1 MNPMN
6 EIYLDNAATTRMSP
20 EVLDAMMPYLTDAYH
35 NPSAIYK
42 STFKVRDAIQ
52 RAREQVAAAVNADP
66 DQVFFTS
73 GGTEADNW
81 IVSHSGAKQ
90 IITSAIEHKA
100 ILNACFRRV
109 GQGKASLTRIPV
121 DAEGFV
127 DMEVLEKS
135 LPKRERPLVTIMAAN
150 NEIGSV
156 QPLRQIGELTHQMG
170 GLFHTDAVQAIGAI
184 PINMLDMNID
194 FLSMS
199 AHKFHGPKGV
209 GALCCHTEYRN
220 IPAAMIV
227 GGSQQL
233 NMRAGTENVAG
244 IVGMGKAAEL
254 AVKDMETRN
263 AKIAALRSELFELI
277 FENIP
282 DVRLNGTYYSIDRLP
297 NNLSVSFKDVDGQQ
311 LLAMLDNRGICVSA
325 GSACNAESIR
335 PSHVLEA
342 IGVPPEYIGGTIRF
356 SLSDA
361 TTEEEIVF
369 TANTVADCVVNIRR
383 MDT

>member
-1 MNPMN
+1 MDR
-6 EIYLDNAATTRMSP
+6 EIYMDNAATTRMLP

-81 IVSHSGAKQ
+81 IIRGCGIDR
-90 IITSAIEHKA
+90 IITSEIEHKA
-100 ILNACFRRV
+100 VLNACKLMAKERGTNTYIV
-109 GQGKASLTRIPV
+109 PV
-121 DAEGFV
+121 DESGML
-127 DMEVLEKS
+127 DMEKFQDKIRRAGWPFLTSV
-135 LPKRERPLVTIMAAN
+135 MAAN
-150 NEIGSV
+150 NEIGTI
-156 QPLRQIGELTHQMG
+156 QPLRDIGTLTHQMG

-184 PINMLDMNID
+184 PIDMLDMHID

-199 AHKFHGPKGV
+199 AHKFHGPKGI
-209 GALCCHTEYRN
+209 GALCCNCSYN
-220 IPAAMIV
+220 LIPKPLIV

-263 AKIAALRSELFELI
+263 AKIAALRGKLFELI

-282 DVRLNGTYYSIDRLP
+282 DMRLNGTCYCIDRLP
-297 NNLSVSFKDVDGQQ
+297 NNLSVSFKGVESQQ
-311 LLAMLDNRGICVSA
+311 LLAMLDTRGICVSA
-325 GSACNAESIR
+325 GSACNAGSVR
-335 PSHVLEA
+335 PSHVLLA
-342 IGVPPEYIGGTIRF
+342 IKVPEEYADGTIRF
-356 SLSDA
+356 TLGID
-361 TTEEEIVF
+361 TTEDDVTY
-369 TANTVADCVVNIRR
+369 TANAVAECVKAIRE
-383 MDT
+383 MNA

>member
-1 MNPMN
+1 MDH
-6 EIYLDNAATTRMSP
+6 EIYMDNAATTRMLP

-81 IVSHSGAKQ
+81 IVSRSGAKQ

-100 ILNACFRRV
+100 ILNACLRRV
-109 GQGKASLTRIPV
+109 AQGKASLTSIPV

-127 DMEVLEKS
+127 SMEVLEKS
-135 LPKRERPLVTIMAAN
+135 LPKSERTLVTIMAAN

-156 QPLRQIGELTHQMG
+156 QPLRQIGGLTHQMG

-184 PINMLDMNID
+184 PIDMLDMHID

-199 AHKFHGPKGV
+199 AHKFHGPKGI
-209 GALCCHTEYRN
+209 GALCCNTEYRN
-220 IPAAMIV
+220 FPVAMIV

-263 AKIAALRSELFELI
+263 AKIAALRGKLAELI
-277 FENIP
+277 FKNIP
-282 DVRLNGTYYSIDRLP
+282 DVRLNGTCYFIDRLP
-297 NNLSVSFKDVDGQQ
+297 NNLSVSFKGVESQQ
-311 LLAMLDNRGICVSA
+311 LLAMLDTRGICVSA
-325 GSACNAESIR
+325 GSACNAESVR
-335 PSHVLEA
+335 PSHVLLA
-342 IGVPPEYIGGTIRF
+342 IKVPEEYVDGTIRF
-356 SLSDA
+356 TLGID
-361 TTEEEIVF
+361 TTEDDVTY
-369 TANTVADCVVNIRR
+369 TANAVAECVKAIRE
-383 MDT
+383 MNT